1 MAKYKYIFFVAIL
14 FSICSCRLTE
24 RLEKT
29 NYRPAVNQPG
39 KAYEKDTTSFSGT
52 HIKEADPN
60 EEQVRTRDEKTGED
74 LVTVALSEVT
84 VVARTKTVP
93 ERFGKVNLD
102 FIVTVPKKLI
112 DKRWM
117 ITLTPQLERSGKKM
131 ILEDLVINGEIYRLY
146 QEKGE
151 AMYSALSERYNYFAR
166 DTTRIKE
173 YFFRKYNL
181 QYNTD
186 ARLDTIIASGNNFN
200 YYYEQEVETD
210 GSKSMELYLSGQVF
224 ALDKSRYD
232 LPKSDTITYYVS
244 SMIQF
249 LDNAPRF
256 KQKIIERHAEANFS
270 AHITFPVG
278 RENIDEQL
286 DDNASEI
293 AKVQDIIK
301 QLTWSSEF
309 IIDSINMTASCSPE
323 GSWKLN
329 EALAKRRA
337 ASLKS
342 YFAKKMDDKEGVDTL
357 FNAKW
362 IAEDWKRVHRL
373 ISEDERIGFRN
384 EILQIITDEADPDK
398 RELLIR
404 QKYPVQYK
412 YIKDSIYPAL
422 RVVDFQF
429 NLHRS
434 SMTKDTIHT
443 TEPDTLYDRGRE
455 LLRSRKYK
463 EALAVLA
470 EYGDYNTAI
479 TYMSLGYD
487 KTAYDILIKEPE
499 SANQEYLLAILCSRL
514 GKEAEA
520 VRRFL
525 HACELDG
532 SKVYRGALDP
542 EINRL
547 IRKYKLTQKI
557 EELS

>member
-210 GSKSMELYLSGQVF
+210 GSKSMELYLNGQVF

-455 LLRSRKYK
+455 LLRSRKYR